1 MNRKKLFLAFLVC
14 VIAFG
19 ALWMRFRG
27 TNTKSNNNEYAS
39 NRVETADLS
48 SQFHFGARS
57 NPNSNIIV
65 LIPQELVGL
74 SSNDF
79 QAVVLAAERSNN
91 VTAAVDLADYYG
103 YAVNDVTNHIKYLRI
118 AASRGHVISQ
128 YNLGFI
134 YANYDEFKNLNE
146 AKYWLEIAAS
156 NGSSYAKQQL
166 ELIGHK

>member
-1 MNRKKLFLAFLVC
+1 MNRKKLFFAFLVG

-19 ALWMRFRG
+19 ALWMRYHG
-27 TNTKSNNNEYAS
+27 TNTKSNNNGYSS
-39 NRVETADLS
+39 NRFENTGTS
-48 SQFHFGARS
+48 SQFYVDGS
-57 NPNSNIIV
+57 GNPHTNNIV
-65 LIPQELVGL
+65 LIPMKLVGL

-79 QAVVLAAERSNN
+79 QAVVIAAERSND
-91 VTAAVDLADYYG
+91 VSAAVDLADYYG
-103 YAVNDVTNHIKYLRI
+103 YAVNDVTNRIKYLRI

-146 AKYWLEIAAS
+146 AKYWFKIAAS
-156 NGSSYAKQQL
+156 NGSSYAKQEL